1 MADASLQIYLRQ
13 KPPRARRRFN
23 RVEIIESRTLD
34 SFARTNAAQRA
45 RFEYEYQSMLE
56 IERALKI
63 FPNNV
68 RLLYR
73 LLAFRKDPTSDIVAA
88 LEGLRIVLDTKG
100 TDNVA

>member
-1 MADASLQIYLRQ
+1 
-13 KPPRARRRFN
+13 
-23 RVEIIESRTLD
+23 
-34 SFARTNAAQRA
+34 
-45 RFEYEYQSMLE
+45 MLE